1 MPGTIANQKTS
12 QIATSLIAI
21 NSKTTQQQLAFEF
34 LETLTIDQEIQQEL
48 FENSQ
53 GASALKSVM
62 ASDST
67 KALLDQDA
75 MSNYSLKQDVLDTII
90 ENAVIEP
97 KFKEYNNIIERC
109 DYLITNA
116 LNENKI
122 DDELVDIE
130 KEIDNLLK

>member
-1 MPGTIANQKTS
+1 M
-12 QIATSLIAI
+12 IAI

-75 MSNYSLKQDVLDTII
+75 MSNYSLKQDVLDDII

-97 KFKEYNNIIERC
+97 KFKKYNNIIERC